1 VRRSLFLFQ
10 ALLSLSSF
18 YVLFPALILLG
29 GYLSVRLRFLQLSK
43 LYLSFRHLI
52 RNQGSKEGGIPRYQA
67 VATVLAGN
75 FGTGN
80 ISGMAVALSTGG
92 PGALVWMWVMAFL
105 GVIVQYASCLLA
117 VKYRDET
124 PNGEFSGGP
133 MLYLKKGLGSP
144 LAAGLFAL
152 SVMLGAITVGG
163 FCQMH
168 SMCLALEG
176 WNIPGAFTAIG
187 VTICAALVIL
197 GGVKRIAKFSS
208 AVIPVMALLYLG
220 CALFILASFWHALP
234 AAFFSLFTSA
244 FGTQSAVGGALGFGV
259 MQVISTGIGRALFA
273 TDVGT
278 GYVPI
283 LQSQA
288 QSEHHVVDGVVALI
302 APFLVMVVCT
312 LTGLVLIV
320 TGANETSLVST
331 QMVVWAFQ
339 QGLGTFLGGGV
350 VTLSL
355 LLFGFTTILAWAFCF
370 ERALSYLIGEKEVTM
385 MRVAFIACIP
395 LGAFFQVG
403 LVWQLA
409 DLALVSMTLLNL
421 IGVAGLAK
429 EVVLDSKL
437 YFKTA

>member
-1 VRRSLFLFQ
+1 
-10 ALLSLSSF
+10 
-18 YVLFPALILLG
+18 
-29 GYLSVRLRFLQLSK
+29 
-43 LYLSFRHLI
+43 LSFSHLL
-52 RNQGSKEGGIPRYQA
+52 RSQGSKESGIPRYQA

-117 VKYRDET
+117 VKYREET
-124 PNGEFSGGP
+124 PSGEYTGGP
-133 MLYLKKGLGSP
+133 MLYLRKGLGSP
-144 LAAGLFAL
+144 LAASLFAL
-152 SVMLGAITVGG
+152 FVMLGAVTVGG

-168 SMCLALEG
+168 SICLALES

-187 VTICAALVIL
+187 VTACAALVIL

-208 AVIPVMALLYLG
+208 AIIPVMALLYLG
-220 CALFILASFWHALP
+220 CALVILGSFWHALP
-234 AAFFSLFTSA
+234 AAVLSLFTSA
-244 FGTQSAVGGALGFGV
+244 LGAQSAAGGALGFGV

-288 QSEHHVVDGVVALI
+288 RSEHHVVDGVVALI

-312 LTGLVLIV
+312 ITGLVLIV
-320 TGANETSLVST
+320 TGAHQTPYVST

-339 QGLGTFLGGGV
+339 QGLGPLLGSGV

-355 LLFGFTTILAWAFCF
+355 LLFGFTTILAWGFCF

-395 LGAFFQVG
+395 LGAFIQVG
-403 LVWQLA
+403 IVWLLA
-409 DLALVSMTLLNL
+409 DLSLVAMTLLNL
-421 IGVAGLAK
+421 LGVAGLAK
-429 EVVLDSKL
+429 EVIRASYF
-437 YFKTA
+437 YFKEA